1 MYLKQTYIIFTL
13 LLFITEVVIACFVK
27 TSFIRHTF
35 GDYLVVILLYCFI
48 KCFIT
53 KHNNTIAL
61 CVLAFSFFVELLQLI
76 RIVDIFKIKSNIVKI
91 IIGTTF
97 EVSDLIAY
105 TLGICTV
112 LIFENRNVI
121 WNKFCNINY

>member
-27 TSFIRHTF
+27 TGFIRHTF

-76 RIVDIFKIKSNIVKI
+76 RIIDIFKIKSNIVKI

-97 EVSDLIAY
+97 EASDLIAY